1 MRNLGTSFT
10 HLAEYKDGVDFLK
23 NHPIVEFNTIYD
35 EAPEEY
41 IIISCYVAAESES
54 QDDDLFDYWRY
65 LEFDDNE
72 YQFKNWLKRTKEC
85 SWYSCDIQCDEN
97 DQYIT
102 LSTCSNEVLEMR
114 WVITA
119 KRLDEDD
126 NKEKIIDSYTEKKD
140 EDIYFPQVWKNV
152 WGNHKKYLG
161 WNY

>member
-1 MRNLGTSFT
+1 MI
-10 HLAEYKDGVDFLK
+10 K
-23 NHPIVEFNTIYD
+23 FNTIYD